1 MFQGCPSF
9 CAYVDACF
17 PVEAFP
23 TACQLLVYVMS
34 TSILEVYFPS
44 IAMQSTPTYLV
55 AINHR
60 HR

>member
-44 IAMQSTPTYLV
+44 IANS
-55 AINHR
+55 R
-60 HR
+60 